1 MKVYLIDNKGAGNP
15 INRQKGQ
22 TMDELRNRYFD
33 FVDELD
39 PYRDTE
45 DDKDLTLEGMLYGLL
60 AMKEDADAWK
70 DDDPE
75 LYEVLEATIEQFK
88 AAGIEAI

>member
-1 MKVYLIDNKGAGNP
+1 ME
-15 INRQKGQ
+15 
-22 TMDELRNRYFD
+22 ELKNRYFD
-33 FVDELD
+33 FIDELD

-45 DDKDLTLEGMLYGLL
+45 DDQDLTLEGMLYGLL
-60 AMKEDADAWK
+60 AMEEDADAWK

-88 AAGIEAI
+88 AAGIEII

>member
-1 MKVYLIDNKGAGNP
+1 ME
-15 INRQKGQ
+15 
-22 TMDELRNRYFD
+22 ELKKRYFD

-45 DDKDLTLEGMLYGLL
+45 DDQDLTLEGMLYGLL
-60 AMKEDADAWK
+60 AMEEDADAWK

-88 AAGIEAI
+88 AAGIEIF

>member
-1 MKVYLIDNKGAGNP
+1 
-15 INRQKGQ
+15 
-22 TMDELRNRYFD
+22 MDELRNRYFD

-45 DDKDLTLEGMLYGLL
+45 DDQDLTLEGMLYGLL
-60 AMKEDADAWK
+60 AMEEDADAWK

-88 AAGIEAI
+88 AAGIEII

>member
-1 MKVYLIDNKGAGNP
+1 
-15 INRQKGQ
+15 
-22 TMDELRNRYFD
+22 MDELRNRYFD

-45 DDKDLTLEGMLYGLL
+45 DDQDLTLEGMLYGLL
-60 AMKEDADAWK
+60 AMEEDADAWK

-75 LYEVLEATIEQFK
+75 LYETLETTIQQFK
-88 AAGIEAI
+88 AAGIEIF

>member
-1 MKVYLIDNKGAGNP
+1 
-15 INRQKGQ
+15 
-22 TMDELRNRYFD
+22 MDELRNRYFD

-45 DDKDLTLEGMLYGLL
+45 DDQDLTLEGMLYGLL
-60 AMKEDADAWK
+60 AMEEDADAWK

>member
-1 MKVYLIDNKGAGNP
+1 ME
-15 INRQKGQ
+15 
-22 TMDELRNRYFD
+22 ELKNRYFD

-45 DDKDLTLEGMLYGLL
+45 DDQDLTLEGMLYNLL
-60 AMKEDADAWK
+60 AIKENSEAWA
-70 DDDPE
+70 DDDLE

-88 AAGIEAI
+88 AAGIEII